1 MLGSQRSVSYPRACS
16 YSPSGGSPEPDVVA
30 PWRKLRIWWST
41 TACQLFEELVPIGNM
56 TREGFLEHPEECR
69 RDCCVLFV
77 SLKIRDGLA
86 LMIDVA
92 LAALNAAYGFL
103 DVSLQEGSLHR
114 TSYLSAME
122 SRPFSSR
129 SQAQLL

>member
-1 MLGSQRSVSYPRACS
+1 M
-16 YSPSGGSPEPDVVA
+16 VA
-30 PWRKLRIWWST
+30 PQRKLRPWWST
-41 TACQLFEELVPIGNM
+41 TACQPFEELVPIGNM
-56 TREGFLEHPEECR
+56 TRESFLERPEECR
-69 RDCCVLFV
+69 RDCCVLVV

-86 LMIDVA
+86 LTIDVA
-92 LAALNAAYGFL
+92 LAALNAAFGLL